1 MGKITDAMERSQK
14 ERKSSLVQEGIGI
27 VGDASSE
34 GWDAVP
40 EKNEGAIARSD
51 YNKNLVTVLR
61 PGTYESEQFRMVK
74 ASLLFPDSGTPLT
87 SIMVTS
93 AIPYEGKSFVAAN
106 LAVSIAQNI
115 NEHVL
120 LVDCDLRSPSIH
132 GQFGFGDMPGLSDYL
147 SDNASLPSVFLRTG
161 IDKLRILPGGKPA
174 KNAPELLSSKKMS
187 HLLSELSSRYS
198 DRYIIIDTPPPM
210 LTAETRV
217 IAGQVDGVVL
227 VVGFRKTPRKLV
239 LNLIDILGK
248 EKILGVILNRY
259 DVKLASDEYHRYGAY
274 DRYYK

>member
-1 MGKITDAMERSQK
+1 MGKITDALERSQK

-34 GWDAVP
+34 RWDAVP

>member
-27 VGDASSE
+27 VRDASSE